1 MTKRMTLNVDFLSDL
16 QHASPGGKRRLIR
29 ASTRP
34 EISTLNEISKNILQR
49 RMKMTPKQR
58 QQLSRYKNLLRK
70 MADKRVPFQ
79 RKKKMIWRSARSH
92 PTATVDRGT
101 LHQQTNKKTLS
112 RTTENAK
119 MNSVF
124 EK

>member
-49 RMKMTPKQR
+49 RMQMTPKQR

-79 RKKKMIWRSARSH
+79 RKKKMIGGQLGVI
-92 PTATVDRGT
+92 P
-101 LHQQTNKKTLS
+101 LLLS
-112 RTTENAK
+112 IAAPFISKLIKRR
-119 MNSVF
+119 
-124 EK
+124 